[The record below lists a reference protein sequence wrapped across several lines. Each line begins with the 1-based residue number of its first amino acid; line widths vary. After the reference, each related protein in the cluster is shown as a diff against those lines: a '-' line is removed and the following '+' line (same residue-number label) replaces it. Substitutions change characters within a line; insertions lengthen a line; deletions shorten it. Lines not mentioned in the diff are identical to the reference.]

1 MKRKFKQWWS
11 SITTISSK
19 WPINS
24 HLEHTEHKR
33 RPLHVML
40 EI

>member
-1 MKRKFKQWWS
+1 MV
-11 SITTISSK
+11 
-19 WPINS
+19 INYNFQQYHQNDQS
-24 HLEHTEHKR
+24 TLILIEHTEHKR